1 MIKADFDQRAAQ
13 IQEKLN
19 MGRGRTDE
27 WNRDVVNL
35 VRARLAARKQKL
47 EQAGSFSLGF
57 PTAPARPVSPSPRP
71 NAKEQP
77 PVKAYD
83 VFLSHASEDKDAIA
97 RPLYKA
103 LTAAGVSVLVR

>member
-35 VRARLAARKQKL
+35 VRARLAARKQKPSRR
-47 EQAGSFSLGF
+47 ARFRWVSLPHLQGPF
-57 PTAPARPVSPSPRP
+57 RR
-71 NAKEQP
+71 
-77 PVKAYD
+77 
-83 VFLSHASEDKDAIA
+83 
-97 RPLYKA
+97 R
-103 LTAAGVSVLVR
+103 LVQTQKNNRQ